1 VTDAGLSRYGPWAL
15 VAGGSDGL
23 GAAFATRIAADGV
36 NLLLAAR
43 RPEPLEE
50 MAAALRAQHGVEV
63 RTVAA
68 DLCDPAGI
76 AAIATAAEGLEIG
89 LLVCNAGS
97 EAQFGDFLDDPD
109 LGRTKT
115 VVALNIMAPA
125 ALIHHFARPM
135 RDRGRG
141 GVLLVGSMAG
151 FAGSPRI
158 AAYAGAK
165 AFVHVFA
172 EGLWEE
178 LRPHG
183 VDAMAFVLGAAD
195 TPTMRRSLGM
205 TVPGLADPAELAAEA
220 LAQLGSGPLHIHS
233 AKQQDAARLRGEDRR
248 AAVALTAQGAAML
261 DAIRQRAGG
270 KA

>member
-1 VTDAGLSRYGPWAL
+1 MSVGLRRYGPWAV

-23 GAAFATRIAADGV
+23 GAAFAERLAADGV
-36 NLLLAAR
+36 KLILAAR
-43 RPEPLEE
+43 RAGPLEE
-50 MAAALRAQHGVEV
+50 TADGLRARHKVEI

-68 DLCDPAGI
+68 DLTDPAGI
-76 AAIATAAEGLEIG
+76 AAVAAAAEGLEVG

-97 EAQFGDFLDDPD
+97 ESSFGDFVDDPD
-109 LGRTKT
+109 LARTRQ
-115 VVALNIMAPA
+115 VVALNILAPT
-125 ALIHHFARPM
+125 ALVHHFAGPM
-135 RDRGRG
+135 RERRRG
-141 GVLLVGSMAG
+141 GILLIGSMAG

-183 VDAMAFVLGAAD
+183 VDVLGFVLGGAD
-195 TPTMRRSLGM
+195 TPTMRRSIGM
-205 TVPGLADPAELAAEA
+205 AVPGLADPAELAAEA
-220 LAQLGSGPLHIHS
+220 LAHLGEGPLHVAK
-233 AKQQDAARLRGEDRR
+233 AKQADAAKLRGEDRR

-261 DAIRQRAGG
+261 DAIRKRAAGQG
-270 KA
+270 K

>member
-1 VTDAGLSRYGPWAL
+1 MTGKSLDRYGPWAL

-23 GAAFATRIAADGV
+23 GAAFAARIAADGV

-50 MAAALRAQHGVEV
+50 MADSLRRQHGVEV

-76 AAIATAAEGLEIG
+76 SAIAAAGENLEIG

-97 EAQFGDFLDDPD
+97 EARFGDFLDDPD
-109 LGRTKT
+109 LARTEM
-115 VVALNIMAPA
+115 VVALNILAPA

-135 RDRGRG
+135 RERGRG

-183 VDAMAFVLGAAD
+183 IDAMAFVLGGAD
-195 TPTMRRSLGM
+195 TPTLRRSLGM
-205 TVPGLADPAELAAEA
+205 AVPGLADPTELAAEA
-220 LAQLGSGPLHIHS
+220 LAQLGSGPLHVFT
-233 AKQQDAARLRGEDRR
+233 AKQKDSALLRSEDRR

-261 DAIRQRAGG
+261 DAIRQRAAGS
-270 KA
+270 A